1 MIKTT
6 VTVAIKCIPLLLLLI
21 SCKENP
27 PEENEVAFSISDTM
41 MERCEFTSATRQ
53 DVKNE
58 LKLFGK
64 VAADNNKQASI
75 YPIMSGYVVEIHAE
89 LGDYVKQGQK
99 LATVRSS
106 EVADFQRQLLDAKAD
121 LALAEKNVQV
131 ARELFEGKINSERDV
146 IAAQKESLK
155 AKAELDRIEEVY
167 RIYGLRE
174 GSLFNIT
181 APISGFIV
189 YKDITQN
196 EQLRSDKAD
205 IIFSIA
211 QIDEV
216 WVLANVNES
225 EIPLVQ
231 VGYEAEVKTISYP
244 KKIFS
249 GKVDRIFNAID
260 PTTKAMKILVKIMN
274 ADLLLKPE
282 MNATITLKYSENK
295 KLLAVPSSSIIFDKS
310 KNWVMVFKSR
320 TQIETRQVEVYRQLD
335 DVTYILS
342 GLEENEKVISKSGL
356 MIYDALND

>member
-1 MIKTT
+1 MSPLK
-6 VTVAIKCIPLLLLLI
+6 AISFILLLS
-21 SCKENP
+21 SCKTDP
-27 PEENEVAFSISDTM
+27 PEENEIAFSISDTM
-41 MERCEFTSATRQ
+41 MERCELTSVTNQ

-75 YPIMSGYVVEIHAE
+75 YPIMSGNVLEIHSE
-89 LGDYVKQGQK
+89 LGDYVKQGQI
-99 LATVRSS
+99 LATMRSG

-131 ARELFEGKINSERDV
+131 AKELFEGKINSERDV
-146 IAAQKESLK
+146 IAAEKETLK
-155 AKAELDRIEEVY
+155 ANAELERIEEVY

-174 GSLFNIT
+174 GSLFHIT

-225 EIPLVQ
+225 EIPNVM

-244 KKIFS
+244 SKIFS
-249 GKVDRIFNAID
+249 GRVDRIFNAID
-260 PTTKAMKILVKIMN
+260 PATKAMKILVKIAN
-274 ADLLLKPE
+274 SDLLLKPE
-282 MNATITLKYSENK
+282 MSATITLKYSENK
-295 KLLAVPSSSIIFDKS
+295 KLLAVPSSSIIFDKN

-342 GLEENEKVISKSGL
+342 GLKENEKVISKSGL

>member
-1 MIKTT
+1 MKRQ
-6 VTVAIKCIPLLLLLI
+6 ALALI
-21 SCKENP
+21 YISVVFCMPGCKP
-27 PEENEVAFSISDTM
+27 QGPEEKAVAFSISDTM
-41 MERCEFTSATRQ
+41 MQRIEITSASMQ

-64 VAADNNKQASI
+64 IAADNSRQANI
-75 YPIMSGYVVEIHAE
+75 FPIMSGNVLKIDVE
-89 LGDYVKQGQK
+89 LGDYVHQGQL
-99 LATVRSS
+99 LATMRSS

-131 ARELFEGKINSERDV
+131 AKELYAGKINSERDV
-146 IAAQKESLK
+146 TAAQKEYDKSR
-155 AKAELDRIEEVY
+155 AELDRIEEVY
-167 RIYGLRE
+167 RIYGLKE

-181 APISGFIV
+181 APISGFIF

-216 WVLANVNES
+216 WVLVNVNES
-225 EIPLVQ
+225 DIAKVK
-231 VGYEAEVKTISYP
+231 VGFEAEVKTISYP
-244 KKIFS
+244 EKIFS

-260 PTTKAMKILVKIMN
+260 PSTKAMKILVKIHN
-274 ADLLLKPE
+274 PDLLLKPE

-295 KLLAVPSSSIIFDKS
+295 KLIEIPSSSVIFDKS
-310 KNWVMVFKSR
+310 KNWVMVFKDR
-320 TQIETRQVEVYRQLD
+320 NNIETRPVEVYRQLGD
-335 DVTYILS
+335 ITYLLS
-342 GLEENEKVISKSGL
+342 GLEPGERVISKNGL